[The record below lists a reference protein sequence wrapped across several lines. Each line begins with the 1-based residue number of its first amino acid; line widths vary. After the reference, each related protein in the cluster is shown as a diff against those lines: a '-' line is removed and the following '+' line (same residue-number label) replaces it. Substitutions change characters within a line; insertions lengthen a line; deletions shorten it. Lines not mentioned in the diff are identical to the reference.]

1 MALRKYALTF
11 MLLASFQTAS
21 ERFQCFYNTF
31 MRNEFSLLSFSL
43 GEYLLS
49 TAEAARMEEK

>member
-1 MALRKYALTF
+1 MALRKYTLTF
-11 MLLASFQTAS
+11 TLLASFQTAS
-21 ERFQCFYNTF
+21 ERFQGFYNTF

-49 TAEAARMEEK
+49 TAEATRIEEK